1 MQGWHP
7 ATGSCR
13 LHGSVTTRYSWNFTI
28 HEKNHYET
36 HLYSVPQAV
45 PEQTPVHS
53 WQIRRKRKQTHRCV
67 RESAGTHEVGGL
79 PSLHFLQYGWK
90 KSNKSLKF
98 VKNQRFSL
106 SKKKHTKCRMI
117 EQNDRAGIADTYFF
131 AKWSTKWS
139 KQNDRQ
145 ILFRKTRIALWSIIL
160 VEENCIRINGYLRRN
175 T

>member
-1 MQGWHP
+1 MSTDFPALRSYRHMQGWHP

-79 PSLHFLQYGWK
+79 PSLHFYSTDGKNQINPWNLSKIRDFLSPK
-90 KSNKSLKF
+90 KNTQNAEWSNK
-98 VKNQRFSL
+98 
-106 SKKKHTKCRMI
+106 MI
-117 EQNDRAGIADTYFF
+117 EPESLTLIFLQNDRR
-131 AKWSTKWS
+131 
-139 KQNDRQ
+139 NDRNRMIDKSFLEKQ
-145 ILFRKTRIALWSIIL
+145 GLHYDRSF
-160 VEENCIRINGYLRRN
+160 
-175 T
+175 

>member
-1 MQGWHP
+1 MSTDFPALRSYRHMQGWHP

-106 SKKKHTKCRMI
+106 SKKNTWSNKMI
-117 EQNDRAGIADTYFF
+117 EPESLTLIFLQNDRR
-131 AKWSTKWS
+131 
-139 KQNDRQ
+139 NDRNRMIDKSFLEKQ
-145 ILFRKTRIALWSIIL
+145 GLHYDRSF
-160 VEENCIRINGYLRRN
+160 
-175 T
+175 

>member
-1 MQGWHP
+1 MSTDFPALRSYRHMQGWHP

-106 SKKKHTKCRMI
+106 SKKNTQNAEWSNKMI
-117 EQNDRAGIADTYFF
+117 EPESLTLIFLQNDRR
-131 AKWSTKWS
+131 
-139 KQNDRQ
+139 NDRNRMIDKSFLEKQ
-145 ILFRKTRIALWSIIL
+145 GLHYDRSF
-160 VEENCIRINGYLRRN
+160 
-175 T
+175 

>member
-1 MQGWHP
+1 MSTDFPALRSYRHMQGWHP

-13 LHGSVTTRYSWNFTI
+13 LHGSVTTRHSWNFTI

-106 SKKKHTKCRMI
+106 SKKKTHKM
-117 EQNDRAGIADTYFF
+117 QNDR
-131 AKWSTKWS
+131 TKWS
-139 KQNDRQ
+139 SRNRWH
-145 ILFRKTRIALWSIIL
+145 LFFCKMIDEMIETEWST
-160 VEENCIRINGYLRRN
+160 NPF
-175 T
+175 